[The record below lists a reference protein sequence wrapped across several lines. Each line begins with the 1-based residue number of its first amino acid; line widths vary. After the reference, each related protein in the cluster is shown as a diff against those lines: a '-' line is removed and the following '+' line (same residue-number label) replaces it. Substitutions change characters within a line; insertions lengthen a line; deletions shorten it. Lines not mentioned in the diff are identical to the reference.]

1 VTLVGRRSPERDP
14 GLTKDILQR
23 RDRIVVDLGLLIL
36 IRVVVN
42 GDLEHRLVRT
52 LRVSLPAP
60 VLVEERGLK
69 SALGQ
74 PGGDERR
81 NVSPVEPIAS
91 IRLWWQVRRMI
102 ETIRSERELHRMLSK
117 ARHAA

>member
-42 GDLEHRLVRT
+42 GDLEYRLVRT
-52 LRVSLPAP
+52 LRVSLPAQSSSKN
-60 VLVEERGLK
+60 EA
-69 SALGQ
+69 S
-74 PGGDERR
+74 
-81 NVSPVEPIAS
+81 SP
-91 IRLWWQVRRMI
+91 
-102 ETIRSERELHRMLSK
+102 RSDSP
-117 ARHAA
+117 AAMNDATSRP